1 MDSNETSTAYL
12 ENGTIS
18 YPWTVP
24 YLLKVLDI
32 SFRNQLTEESPKA
45 TQPPQILVPLRD
57 HQKALVHAML
67 EREKASVNGV
77 SFQNTITYSNYGVL
91 GDEVGSGK
99 SLVILAYIAM
109 LKNLNF
115 SIEKKSILLPNSRNN
130 FFSIYTKT
138 YPKINGSSLIVVPH
152 SIYRQWQLYI
162 QKQTTLTAFFCKSE
176 KDLAPLVESSYMAT
190 EEQKAKNEA
199 ARAECI
205 AKIQG
210 ADVVLV
216 SNTLYGVLQVLT
228 REYKI
233 GWKRIFLDEADTI
246 YIPSTNDSL
255 DAPFVWFVTAT
266 WPNLILNGQTM
277 RPSLL
282 VTYNQSPTS
291 YTPALGDF
299 LRAEI
304 GTSTHPYGGRT
315 TILRVRS
322 QKWLDSY
329 KTDHVLRGMTL
340 LTNSKEF
347 LEKSRQMPQIQE
359 NTILCLQ
366 PASHRAVAGI
376 VNANIQGMIHA
387 GNIEGALAELGVTE
401 DTTMNLVDAVTK
413 EREKELDR
421 LQKTLAFKSS
431 MDYSTPH
438 AKEVAL
444 ASLQSKIISVETQ
457 LKTFRERITAT
468 QTEECPICYDDPTKN
483 SGTITPCC
491 HRIFCGG
498 CILQSLSRGL
508 SCPMCRSTIQTN
520 QLIQIVD
527 ESKVKAKDA
536 KKKDDGLRLLTKPRQ
551 LLKFL
556 KETPEARVLVFSR
569 YENPF
574 VALERDCEGEGIA
587 YHTLRGNKDV
597 IASTIRS
604 FEQGEKRVLFLPTQ
618 SMGAGINLVSATHI
632 VLLHAMTPE
641 EEKQAVGRA
650 YRLGRTQPLQVVRLL
665 HEGETIQN

>member
-1 MDSNETSTAYL
+1 MDSSGVLTEYI
-12 ENGTIS
+12 ENGSAS
-18 YPWTVP
+18 YNWTVP

-32 SFRNQLTEESPKA
+32 AFRNQLTEDSPKA
-45 TQPPQILVPLRD
+45 IQPPQILIPLRD
-57 HQKALVHAML
+57 HQKALAHAML
-67 EREKASVNGV
+67 EREKASMDGI

-115 SIEKKSILLPNSRNN
+115 NIEKKSVLLPNSRNN
-130 FFSIYTKT
+130 FFSIYTKN
-138 YPKINGSSLIVVPH
+138 YPTTNGGSMIIVPH

-162 QKQTTLTAFFCKSE
+162 QKQTTLKAFFCKSE
-176 KDLAPLVESSYMAT
+176 KDLIPLQEPLWSAT
-190 EEQKAKNEA
+190 EEQKAKHAQE
-199 ARAECI
+199 RADCLE
-205 AKIQG
+205 KIQS
-210 ADVVLV
+210 ADVILV
-216 SNTLYGVLQVLT
+216 SNTLYGLLQILAKQH
-228 REYKI
+228 KI
-233 GWKRIFLDEADTI
+233 SWKRIFLDEADTI
-246 YIPSTNDSL
+246 HIPSTNESL
-255 DAPFVWFVTAT
+255 DAPFIWFVTAT
-266 WPNLILNGQTM
+266 WPNLILNNQTI

-282 VTYNQSPTS
+282 VTYNQSPSS
-291 YTPALGDF
+291 YTSALGDF

-315 TILRVRS
+315 TILRIRS
-322 QKWLDSY
+322 QKWLESY
-329 KTDHVLRGMTL
+329 RTDHLLRGMTL

-347 LEKSRQMPQIQE
+347 LEKSRQMPHIQE
-359 NTILCLQ
+359 TTLLCLQ
-366 PASHRAVAGI
+366 PASHRVVAGI

-387 GNIEGALAELGVTE
+387 GNIEGALAVLGVTE
-401 DTTMNLVDAVTK
+401 DTSMNLVEAVTR
-413 EREKELDR
+413 EREKELER

-438 AKEVAL
+438 AKELAL
-444 ASLQSKIISVETQ
+444 AALQSKIVSVETQ

-483 SGTITPCC
+483 SGTLTPCC

-498 CILQSLSRGL
+498 CILQSLSRGV
-508 SCPMCRSTIQTN
+508 SCPMCRTVIQTN

-527 ESKVKAKDA
+527 ESKA
-536 KKKDDGLRLLTKPRQ
+536 KKRVKKKEDDKRILTKPRQ
-551 LLKFL
+551 LLNFL
-556 KETPEARVLVFSR
+556 KENPEARVLVFSR

-574 VALERDCEGEGIA
+574 VALEKECEGEGIT

-618 SMGAGINLVSATHI
+618 SMGAGINLVSATHV

-650 YRLGRTQPLQVVRLL
+650 YRLGRTHPLQVIRLL
-665 HEGETIQN
+665 HEGETISI